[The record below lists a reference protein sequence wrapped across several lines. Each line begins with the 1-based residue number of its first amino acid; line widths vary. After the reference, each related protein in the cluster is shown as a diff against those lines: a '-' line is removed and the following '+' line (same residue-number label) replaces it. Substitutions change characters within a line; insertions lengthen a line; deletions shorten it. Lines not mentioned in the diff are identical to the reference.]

1 MTTSIEL
8 RGATQE
14 VQQTAAKLEDND
26 AGRIAG
32 FIQKVA
38 DMRAM
43 AAHRQVVEAQRYYDT
58 LVNEIGQLRDHY
70 SDMKTYTAEGA
81 AVGAVAGAWLFGIG
95 AVAGGLAGG
104 ALGYFAAK
112 QRKKEM
118 LDLLD
123 HLRVDLGH
131 RP

>member
-58 LVNEIGQLRDHY
+58 LERD
-70 SDMKTYTAEGA
+70 
-81 AVGAVAGAWLFGIG
+81 
-95 AVAGGLAGG
+95 LA
-104 ALGYFAAK
+104 F
-112 QRKKEM
+112 
-118 LDLLD
+118 
-123 HLRVDLGH
+123 
-131 RP
+131 